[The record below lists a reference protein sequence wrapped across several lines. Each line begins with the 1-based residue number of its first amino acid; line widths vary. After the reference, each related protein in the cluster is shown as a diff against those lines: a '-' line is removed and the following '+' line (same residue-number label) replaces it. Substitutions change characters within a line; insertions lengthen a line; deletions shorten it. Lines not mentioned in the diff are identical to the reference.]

1 MKKSVIIFLSL
12 MVVMPIFGRAIHTNK
27 KVMKSLPKK
36 MPKLQEPIYINT
48 FGADHR
54 FGPKV
59 QHSSRDDH
67 FTAVLLD
74 SSLNGYGPYNPTPN
88 PLAYALD
95 EGYLAVYRQFQG
107 LNVTAGY
114 IGASQSEDGEEWFTE
129 QTLNTRYPTGEEE
142 PDLPTATGTAQGRY
156 PSAGF
161 APGGNPTAIWN
172 EYTNSDHGGGTYG
185 GYPLYT
191 YDSQGIGEFSTW
203 VNPFHINNGC
213 NTTPC
218 DPMDLWNGNSWV
230 NGGGGNPVLYSIYN
244 GWSDTPANYYWIR
257 SNFHANGYFILND
270 PFIIASDGQITDS
283 GDPLWYDFG
292 NYTSRP
298 DYHINPDGVGY
309 MGQISYS
316 YLSDTDEPKLH
327 TFWFKKTEDY
337 GDTWTSDGGYNN
349 SGYGYINDETLVRL
363 SDSLYT
369 LFTDNPEEYPNQLWY
384 PDAVC
389 DSVDESTGDTLEVA
403 CGDSIYYSN
412 VDGPCFLTP
421 GWFFYYDFD
430 VRTDDDGGL
439 HFTTV
444 AVPMVCP
451 DSVGGC
457 EDSDGDGL
465 ADTLYTEGRFGSGGH
480 YYFYN
485 PDPMDQPNNWRA
497 TLLNDL
503 SDTYYADWATS
514 DIPHINSGSYPP
526 MYYFYPQITMS
537 GEENSQVMWYAGYE
551 GSDFTWS
558 EDTMFYFPQDI
569 DLYMMK
575 SVDRGATWTELENVT
590 NTPGGI
596 FPDKH
601 LEVGIHLAS
610 TGSDDDVALFYQMP
624 DFYTETY
631 PPATGYE
638 DYMNRVYVGIYSNDA
653 QGEGGGT
660 VGSDFEKLNPND
672 FSLSQNYPNP
682 FNPVTQIKFEL
693 DRESKVMLELFDVKG
708 AKVKTLLNEYLASGN
723 HQYTFDGSNLSSGVY
738 FYSMTANGINHTRK
752 LVLMK

>member
-12 MVVMPIFGRAIHTNK
+12 MVVIPIFGRTIHTNK

-660 VGSDFEKLNPND
+660 VGSDFEKLGPND

-693 DRESKVMLELFDVKG
+693 DRESMVMLELFDVKG

>member
-88 PLAYALD
+88 PLAFALD

-660 VGSDFEKLNPND
+660 VGSDFEKLGPND

-693 DRESKVMLELFDVKG
+693 DRESMVMLELFDVKG

>member
-660 VGSDFEKLNPND
+660 VGSDFEKLGPND

-693 DRESKVMLELFDVKG
+693 DRESMVMLELFDVKG
-708 AKVKTLLNEYLASGN
+708 AKVKTLLNKYLASGN

>member
-12 MVVMPIFGRAIHTNK
+12 MVVIPIFGRTIHTNK

-660 VGSDFEKLNPND
+660 VGSDFEKLGPND

-693 DRESKVMLELFDVKG
+693 DRESMVMLELFDVKG
-708 AKVKTLLNEYLASGN
+708 AKVKTLLNKYLASGN

>member
-1 MKKSVIIFLSL
+1 MKRSVMIVLAL
-12 MVVMPIFGRAIHTNK
+12 LVAVPVFGRVKMTNK
-27 KVMKSLPKK
+27 KVVRELPKK
-36 MPKLQEPIYINT
+36 LPRVQEPVYLNT

-54 FGPKV
+54 FGPAV
-59 QHSSRDDH
+59 QHSNRDSEWS
-67 FTAVLLD
+67 AVLID

-88 PLAYALD
+88 PLAHAMD
-95 EGYLAVYRQFQG
+95 EGYVAVYRQFQG

-191 YDSQGIGEFSTW
+191 YDSQGVGEFSTW

-213 NTTPC
+213 GTTPC

-230 NGGGGNPVLYSIYN
+230 NGGGGSPVLYTIYN

-257 SNFHANGYFILND
+257 SNFHANGYFIMND
-270 PFIIASDGQITDS
+270 PFIIASDGQTVD
-283 GDPLWYDFG
+283 GGMTPLWYDYG

-309 MGQISYS
+309 MGQISYT
-316 YLSDTDEPKLH
+316 YESDTEEPKLH
-327 TFWFKKTEDY
+327 TFWFKKTEDF
-337 GDTWTSDGGYNN
+337 GDSWTSDEGYQN
-349 SGYGYINDETLVRL
+349 SGYHYINDETIIRL

-369 LFTDNPEEYPNQLWY
+369 LWSESPDDYPEQLWY

-389 DSVDESTGDTLEVA
+389 DSVDEATGDTIEVA
-403 CGDSIYYSN
+403 CGDSIFYSN

-430 VRTDDDGGL
+430 VRTDNDGGL
-439 HFTTV
+439 HFTVV

-457 EDSDGDGL
+457 EDNDGDGL
-465 ADTLYTEGRFGSGGH
+465 ADTLYTESRFGSAGH

-485 PDPMDQPNNWRA
+485 PDPVDQPNNWRA
-497 TLLNDL
+497 SLLNDL
-503 SDTYYADWATS
+503 SETYYADWGTS
-514 DIPHINSGSYPP
+514 DIPHINSDAYPP
-526 MYYFYPQITMS
+526 MYYFYPQITLS
-537 GEENSQVMWYAGYE
+537 EEEDSQVMWYAGYE
-551 GSDFTWS
+551 GSAFTWS
-558 EDTMFYFPQDI
+558 EDTMFYYPQDVDI
-569 DLYMMK
+569 YMMK
-575 SVDRGATWTELENVT
+575 STDLGGSWTDLENVT
-590 NTPGGI
+590 STPGGI
-596 FPDKH
+596 YPDKH
-601 LEVGIHLAS
+601 LEIGIHLAS
-610 TGSDDDVALFYQMP
+610 TGTDDEVSIFFQMP

-631 PPATGYE
+631 PPSTGYE
-638 DYMNRVYVGIYSNDA
+638 DFMNRVYVGIYSNDA
-653 QGEGGGT
+653 VGEGT
-660 VGSDFEKLNPND
+660 VGND
-672 FSLSQNYPNP
+672 VEQLGPTKFTLQQNYPNP
-682 FNPVTQIKFEL
+682 FNPVTQIKYDL
-693 DRESKVMLELFDVKG
+693 DRAGDVVLDLFDIRG
-708 AKVKTLLNEYLASGN
+708 AKVKTLVNEYHPAGS
-723 HQYTFDGSNLSSGVY
+723 HQFTFDGSELASGVY
-738 FYSMTANGINHTRK
+738 FYSMTANGISKTRK

>member
-36 MPKLQEPIYINT
+36 MPKLQEPVYINT

-660 VGSDFEKLNPND
+660 VGSDFEKLGPND

-693 DRESKVMLELFDVKG
+693 DRESMVMLELFDVKG